1 MKKRIIFALFLIGFA
16 AILGQIILMR
26 ELLVVFYGNELST
39 GVVLANWLIWTS
51 AGAFLL
57 GRLARLWR
65 KRKLKFATLQ
75 IVLSVL
81 LPLSIVGV
89 RGSRLLLG
97 ASPGEI
103 LGFLPIFLVS
113 FLALAPFCLISG
125 GLFPLGS
132 EMAQKKGEE
141 RAALLGKVYLLEA
154 IGSSVGGLLF
164 NYFLIHLLTPLQ
176 MAFCLST
183 LLLLSSFLLS
193 RSRRRLSYQIL
204 SLFLLLLVLLL
215 FPQAQKLS
223 HLSRRFQWNGFEL
236 IKSTDTVYGNLTL
249 TRRGDQI
256 SLFEN
261 GLLIF
266 TYPDVLTAEES
277 VLFALL
283 EHPLP
288 QRVLLLGG
296 GVGGSLEQILKDKG
310 IKRVVYL
317 ELDPEVIQLGR
328 EHLPPEEVRNL
339 SDPRVEVINTDGRL
353 WVKKTGEK
361 FDVIIVNLPDPYTA
375 QINRFYTVEFFAE
388 AKRTLNPQGI
398 ISLTVTSS
406 ENYIGSDLSR
416 FLSSIFSSL
425 RQAFPDV
432 VVIPGDL
439 NRFIAC
445 KARGVLTYRPEVLVE
460 RLKQRGIEAKYVR
473 EYYLPF
479 RLSQERVEYLLSNIK
494 ESSKLN
500 RDFCPISYYNDMV
513 LWSTYFSRSF
523 KKVFL
528 LFSKMNLLW
537 IAVPVVILLLFFGS
551 MRRKLRGKAILL
563 AVMSMGFAEIAFE
576 VMIILAF
583 QVFFGYLYYKLG
595 LLITAYMIGLAIGSG
610 FSTHK
615 LRSLS
620 SPFLCFA
627 GIQFLVAIYPL
638 LLLAIFT
645 LFSSGS
651 SPSWGANFLFPLLIL
666 GGGLLGGFQFPLAN
680 KLYLESGRRVSK
692 SAGLVYG
699 LDLVGSCLGALL
711 ASAFLLPILGIP
723 GTCWALALI
732 NCGAF
737 FILLLHF

>member
-51 AGAFLL
+51 AGALL
-57 GRLARLWR
+57 VGKLARLWR
-65 KRKLKFATLQ
+65 ERVTKFATLQ
-75 IVLSVL
+75 VILSLL
-81 LPLSIVGV
+81 LPISIVGV
-89 RGSRLLLG
+89 RGSKLIVG

-103 LGFLPIFLVS
+103 LGFLPIFLIS
-113 FLALAPFCLISG
+113 FLTLAPFCLISG

-132 EMAQKKGEE
+132 EMTQKKGEE

-164 NYFLIHLLTPLQ
+164 NYVFIHLLTPLQ
-176 MAFCLST
+176 MALCLSSI
-183 LLLLSSFLLS
+183 LLFSSFLLYWKGGK
-193 RSRRRLSYQIL
+193 LSYQIS
-204 SLFLLLLVLLL
+204 SLCLLLFVLFL
-215 FPQAQKLS
+215 FPQASKLS
-223 HLSRRFQWNGFEL
+223 QLSREFQWKGFQL
-236 IKSTDTVYGNLTL
+236 VKSTDTVYGNLAL
-249 TRRGDQI
+249 TRRGKQV

-266 TYPDVLTAEES
+266 TYPDILTAEES

-283 EHPLP
+283 EHPSP
-288 QRVLLLGG
+288 QKVLLLGG
-296 GVGGSLEQILKDKG
+296 GLGGSLEQILKDKG
-310 IKRVVYL
+310 IRRVVYL
-317 ELDPEVIQLGR
+317 ELDPKVIQLGR
-328 EHLPPEEVRNL
+328 EYLPPEEVKNL

-353 WVKKTGEK
+353 WVKKARES

-375 QINRFYTVEFFAE
+375 QINRFYTVEFFNE
-388 AKRTLNPQGI
+388 ARKILNPQGI

-406 ENYIGSDLSR
+406 ENYIGPELSR
-416 FLSSIFSSL
+416 YLSSIFSSL
-425 RQAFPDV
+425 QQVFPDV

-445 KARGVLTYRPEVLVE
+445 QAPGVLTYKPEVLIK
-460 RLKQRGIEAKYVR
+460 RLKQRGIKAKYVR

-479 RLSQERVEYLLSNIK
+479 KLSQERVEYLLSNIR

-500 RDFCPISYYNDMV
+500 RDFYPISYYNDMV
-513 LWSTYFSRSF
+513 LWATFFSRNF
-523 KKVFL
+523 KEIFL
-528 LFSKMNLLW
+528 FFSKMNLLW
-537 IAVPVVILLLFFGS
+537 VAAPMLLLLLLFGGW
-551 MRRKLRGKAILL
+551 RRRLKGKAILL

-583 QVFFGYLYYKLG
+583 QVFFGFLYYKLG
-595 LLITAYMIGLAIGSG
+595 FLITAYMIGLAIGSG
-610 FSTHK
+610 LSTYK
-615 LRSLS
+615 LRSFR
-620 SPFLCFA
+620 SPFFVFVGTQL
-627 GIQFLVAIYPL
+627 LVAIYPL
-638 LLLAIFT
+638 ILLATFA
-645 LFSSGS
+645 LFSSRG
-651 SPSWGANFLFPLLIL
+651 SPSWGANLLFPLLIL

-680 KLYLESGRRVSK
+680 KLYLRSGRRVSK

-732 NCGAF
+732 NFGAF
-737 FILLLHF
+737 FILLLQT